1 MPTRAELDALK
12 DQLKAAIQAETSQV
26 QAEIQGLRDKLA
38 GGAQITD
45 DDLRDIQAA
54 IGEVEQ
60 IDPDV
65 TPAP

>member
-26 QAEIQGLRDKLA
+26 QAEIQSLRDKLA

-45 DDLRDIQAA
+45 DDLKDIQAA

-65 TPAP
+65 TPPP